1 MNKREFSYPSAD
13 GKTTIRAVEW
23 TPTNARHIKG
33 IIQIAHGLSEHIML
47 YEPIAKYFTER
58 GFIVRG
64 NDHLGHG
71 KSVLPG
77 EPRLYLGPKGSWHFA
92 SDDIYTCRLLTEKE
106 YGDIPYIILGFS
118 LGSYLVRDYLIRYG
132 DSVDAAIL
140 VGCLS
145 FSKVAT
151 FFGKITANVLA
162 LILGEKASP
171 KILDFFVNETNNLQI
186 KNRRGYLDW
195 INENEEEVKRLMA
208 DPYAMETIS
217 IGLFR
222 ELLYAIKFTGKI
234 ENIANMNKDNPII
247 FISGKDDPVA
257 RGGKTISDLVDKFHQ
272 VGIKDVSY
280 KLYDGRHR
288 VLFEKTGPM
297 TLDKIYDWAC
307 SKLKTEDIDSMEK
320 ANPKL
325 INALKSMIILA
336 KAGIKEAEFLS
347 GDLFADIK
355 TEKHVGD
362 VSNSVGDDI
371 LSSHVGASTRP
382 SELLSSESEESATKS
397 PCGTSPETVRASFTS
412 PDMDYKKRFDEV
424 TKKIDDL
431 YDSKKIDLVIDLGSG
446 FAVRGIV
453 CKNKNIDY
461 IGLDLPAVIM
471 EAKEM
476 HKTIDSN
483 IKLEIVDITNYES
496 LENIVKEKNNKIL
509 ILTENIENDLFDF
522 ELKYARANIK
532 RLIYNYDVIYMKSE
546 EGSIEIIEKKD
557 VGELDKLKDT
567 HKFNLSHLSSDED
580 VIVRVEGSLDSI
592 TASKLIDYVE
602 GLSVD
607 LHNRNLIINLSK
619 VDYIMPAGLNVLE
632 KIESRFNNVE
642 LIFKKL

>member
-1 MNKREFSYPSAD
+1 MNKREFYYPSAD
-13 GKTTIRAVEW
+13 GKTTIHAVEW
-23 TPTNARHIKG
+23 IPSNVRHYKG

-47 YEPIAKYFTER
+47 YEPIAEYFTDR

-71 KSVLPG
+71 QSVLPG

-92 SDDIYTCRLLTEKE
+92 SDDIYTCRLLTKKE
-106 YGDIPYIILGFS
+106 YGDLPYIILGFS

-151 FFGKITANVLA
+151 FFGKIIANILA

-195 INENEEEVKRLMA
+195 INENEDEVKRLIA

-234 ENIANMNKDNPII
+234 ENIAKMNKDNPII

-257 RGGKTISDLVDKFHQ
+257 RGGKTISDLVKKFKQ

-307 SKLKTEDIDSMEK
+307 SKLKTEDIESMEK

-325 INALKSMIILA
+325 TNALKSMIILA
-336 KAGIKEAEFLS
+336 KAGVKEAELLS
-347 GDLFADIK
+347 GNLFSELNAEK
-355 TEKHVGD
+355 T
-362 VSNSVGDDI
+362 I
-371 LSSHVGASTRP
+371 GASP
-382 SELLSSESEESATKS
+382 Q
-397 PCGTSPETVRASFTS
+397 TVGSSFTS
-412 PDMDYKKRFDEV
+412 IYIDYKNRFDEV
-424 TKKIDDL
+424 TKKINEL
-431 YDSKKIDLVIDLGSG
+431 VDSKKIDTVIDIGTG
-446 FAVRGIV
+446 FSVRGLK
-453 CKNKNIDY
+453 CKNDGINFV
-461 IGLDLPAVIM
+461 GADLPAVIS

-476 HKTIDSN
+476 HLQILDSET
-483 IKLEIVDITNYES
+483 KLMVADITNFES
-496 LENIVKEKNNKIL
+496 LKNVVSSCKGKVL
-509 ILTENIENDLFDF
+509 ILTENIEEDLFDF
-522 ELKYARANIK
+522 ELKFAKANIH
-532 RLIYNYDVIYMKSE
+532 RLMHDYDAIYLKSE
-546 EGSIEIIEKKD
+546 KSGVELVDKNDSY
-557 VGELDKLKDT
+557 ELDNIKT
-567 HKFNLSHLSSDED
+567 SSEFNLSHLSSDED
-580 VIVRVEGSLDSI
+580 VIVRVEGVLDSLSS
-592 TASKLIDYVE
+592 SKLIDYVE
-602 GLSVD
+602 GLGVD
-607 LHNRNLIINLSK
+607 LRNRNLIINLSK

-632 KIESRFNNVE
+632 KIESKYNNVE
-642 LIFKKL
+642 LIFKHG

>member
-1 MNKREFSYPSAD
+1 MNKREFYYPSAD
-13 GKTTIRAVEW
+13 GKTTIHAVEW
-23 TPTNARHIKG
+23 TPSNVRHYKG

-47 YEPIAKYFTER
+47 YEPIAEYFTDR

-71 KSVLPG
+71 QSVLPG

-106 YGDIPYIILGFS
+106 YGELPYIILGFS

-145 FSKVAT
+145 FPKPAT
-151 FFGKITANVLA
+151 FFGNIIANILA
-162 LILGEKASP
+162 LVLGEKAAP

-195 INENEEEVKRLMA
+195 INENEDEVKRLIA

-234 ENIANMNKDNPII
+234 ENIAKMNKDNPII

-257 RGGKTISDLVDKFHQ
+257 RGGKTISDLVKKFKQ

-307 SKLKTEDIDSMEK
+307 SKLKTEDIESMEK

-325 INALKSMIILA
+325 SNALKSMIILA
-336 KAGIKEAEFLS
+336 KAGVKEASLLS
-347 GDLFADIK
+347 GGLFSELNVEK
-355 TEKHVGD
+355 T
-362 VSNSVGDDI
+362 
-371 LSSHVGASTRP
+371 VGAST
-382 SELLSSESEESATKS
+382 AS
-397 PCGTSPETVRASFTS
+397 PNDDC
-412 PDMDYKKRFDEV
+412 KNRFDEV
-424 TKKIDDL
+424 TNKIDELVKNKKIN
-431 YDSKKIDLVIDLGSG
+431 LVIDIGAG
-446 FAVRGIV
+446 FAVRGLV

-461 IGLDLPAVIM
+461 IGVDLPAVIS

-476 HKTIDSN
+476 HSQIAGLVETKF
-483 IKLEIVDITNYES
+483 KAADITNYES
-496 LENIVKEKNNKIL
+496 LKNIVSESKGKIL
-509 ILTENIENDLFDF
+509 ILTENIEEDLFDF
-522 ELKYARANIK
+522 ELKFARENIK
-532 RLIYNYDVIYMKSE
+532 RLIHDYDVIYLKSE
-546 EGSIEIIEKKD
+546 KSGVELIEKND
-557 VGELDKLKDT
+557 VAELDKIRT
-567 HKFNLSHLSSDED
+567 STQFNLSHLSSDED
-580 VIVRVEGSLDSI
+580 VIVRVEGALDSI
-592 TASKLIDYVE
+592 TSSKLIDYVE

-607 LHNRNLIINLSK
+607 LQNRNLIINLSK

-632 KIESRFNNVE
+632 KIESKYNNVE
-642 LIFKKL
+642 LIFKKV

>member
-1 MNKREFSYPSAD
+1 MIMNKREFYYPSAD
-13 GKTTIRAVEW
+13 GKTTIHAVEW
-23 TPTNARHIKG
+23 TPSNVRHYKG

-47 YEPIAKYFTER
+47 YEPIAEYFTDR

-71 KSVLPG
+71 QSVLPG

-106 YGDIPYIILGFS
+106 YGELPYIILGFS

-145 FSKVAT
+145 FPKPAT
-151 FFGKITANVLA
+151 FFGKIIANVLS
-162 LILGEKASP
+162 LVLGEKAAP

-195 INENEEEVKRLMA
+195 INENEDEVKRLIA

-234 ENIANMNKDNPII
+234 ENIAKMNKDNPII

-257 RGGKTISDLVDKFHQ
+257 RGGKTISDLVKKFKQ

-307 SKLKTEDIDSMEK
+307 SKLKTEDIESMEK

-325 INALKSMIILA
+325 SNALKSMIILA
-336 KAGIKEAEFLS
+336 KEGVKEAGLLS
-347 GDLFADIK
+347 GDLFSELNVEK
-355 TEKHVGD
+355 T
-362 VSNSVGDDI
+362 VGDDI
-371 LSSHVGASTRP
+371 LSARVGASNDTVGAST
-382 SELLSSESEESATKS
+382 AS
-397 PCGTSPETVRASFTS
+397 PN
-412 PDMDYKKRFDEV
+412 DDYKNRFDEV
-424 TKKIDDL
+424 TNKIDDL
-431 YDSKKIDLVIDLGSG
+431 VKNKKIDLVIDIGAG
-446 FAVRGIV
+446 FAVRGLV

-461 IGLDLPAVIM
+461 IGVDLPAVIS

-476 HKTIDSN
+476 HSQIEGLKET
-483 IKLEIVDITNYES
+483 KFKAADITNYES
-496 LENIVKEKNNKIL
+496 LKNIVSENKGKIL
-509 ILTENIENDLFDF
+509 ILTENIEEDLFDF
-522 ELKYARANIK
+522 ELKFARENIK
-532 RLIYNYDVIYMKSE
+532 RLIHDYDVIYLKSE
-546 EGSIEIIEKKD
+546 KSGVELIEKND
-557 VGELDKLKDT
+557 VAELDKIRT
-567 HKFNLSHLSSDED
+567 STQFNLSHLSSDED
-580 VIVRVEGSLDSI
+580 VIVRVEGALDSI
-592 TASKLIDYVE
+592 TSSKLIDYVE

-607 LHNRNLIINLSK
+607 LQNRNLIINLSK

-632 KIESRFNNVE
+632 KIESKYNNVE
-642 LIFKKL
+642 LIFKKV

>member
-1 MNKREFSYPSAD
+1 M
-13 GKTTIRAVEW
+13 
-23 TPTNARHIKG
+23 
-33 IIQIAHGLSEHIML
+33 
-47 YEPIAKYFTER
+47 
-58 GFIVRG
+58 
-64 NDHLGHG
+64 
-71 KSVLPG
+71 
-77 EPRLYLGPKGSWHFA
+77 
-92 SDDIYTCRLLTEKE
+92 
-106 YGDIPYIILGFS
+106 
-118 LGSYLVRDYLIRYG
+118 
-132 DSVDAAIL
+132 DAAIL

-145 FSKVAT
+145 FPKVAT
-151 FFGKITANVLA
+151 FFGKIIANILA

-171 KILDFFVNETNNLQI
+171 KILDFFVNETNNFKI

-195 INENEEEVKRLMA
+195 INENEDEVKRLMA

-234 ENIANMNKDNPII
+234 ENIAKMNKDNPII

-288 VLFEKTGPM
+288 VLFFFLGPM

-307 SKLKTEDIDSMEK
+307 SKLKTEDIESMEK

-325 INALKSMIILA
+325 VNALKSMMILA
-336 KAGIKEAEFLS
+336 KNGIKEAELLS
-347 GDLFADIK
+347 GGLF
-355 TEKHVGD
+355 TELKSETKV
-362 VSNSVGDDI
+362 VAPSNTVGDDI
-371 LSSHVGASTRP
+371 LSSRVG
-382 SELLSSESEESATKS
+382 
-397 PCGTSPETVRASFTS
+397 ASFTS
-412 PDMDYKKRFDEV
+412 PDMDYKNRFDEV
-424 TKKIDDL
+424 TKKINEL
-431 YDSKKIDLVIDLGSG
+431 FDSKKIDLVIDIGCG
-446 FAVRGIV
+446 FAVRGLV

-461 IGLDLPAVIM
+461 IGIDLPAVIM

-483 IKLEIVDITNYES
+483 IKLETVDITNYES
-496 LENIVKEKNNKIL
+496 LEKIVCEKNNKIL

-557 VGELDKLKDT
+557 VGELDKLKEA
-567 HKFNLSHLSSDED
+567 HMFNLSHLSSDED

>member
-1 MNKREFSYPSAD
+1 MNKREFYYPSAD
-13 GKTTIRAVEW
+13 GKTTIHAVEW
-23 TPTNARHIKG
+23 TPTNVRHIKG

-47 YEPIAKYFTER
+47 YEPIAEYFTDR

-71 KSVLPG
+71 QSVLPG
-77 EPRLYLGPKGSWHFA
+77 EPRLYLGPKGSWHYA
-92 SDDIYTCRLLTEKE
+92 SDDIYTCRLLTKKE
-106 YGDIPYIILGFS
+106 YGDLPYIILGFS

-145 FSKVAT
+145 FPKIAT
-151 FFGKITANVLA
+151 FFGKIIANIMA
-162 LILGEKASP
+162 LVLGEKASP
-171 KILDFFVNETNNLQI
+171 KLLDFFVNETNNLQI

-234 ENIANMNKDNPII
+234 ENIEKMNKDNPII

-257 RGGKTISDLVDKFHQ
+257 RGGKTIADLVAKFRQ

-307 SKLKTEDIDSMEK
+307 SKLKTEDVDSMEK

-325 INALKSMIILA
+325 TNALKSMIILA
-336 KAGIKEAEFLS
+336 KTGVEEAKLLS
-347 GDLFADIK
+347 GDLFIKSNTNNNEDI
-355 TEKHVGD
+355 
-362 VSNSVGDDI
+362 
-371 LSSHVGASTRP
+371 
-382 SELLSSESEESATKS
+382 
-397 PCGTSPETVRASFTS
+397 
-412 PDMDYKKRFDEV
+412 DYKNRFDEV
-424 TKKIDDL
+424 TKKIDEL
-431 YDSKKIDLVIDLGSG
+431 VNEKKIDVVIDIGAG
-446 FAVRGIV
+446 FAVRGLV
-453 CKNKNIDY
+453 CKNKNISY
-461 IGLDLPAVIM
+461 VAVDLPAVIR

-476 HKTIDSN
+476 HAELGKAKQQEKQS
-483 IKLEIVDITNYES
+483 KELRFEVADITNYDS
-496 LENIVKEKNNKIL
+496 LKNIVESCQGKIL
-509 ILTENIENDLFDF
+509 ILTENIEEDLFDF
-522 ELKYARANIK
+522 ELKFARENIK
-532 RLIYNYDVIYMKSE
+532 KLIYDYNIIYLKSE
-546 EGSIEIIEKKD
+546 KGIVELIDKNDI
-557 VGELDKLKDT
+557 GELDTIKS
-567 HKFNLSHLSSDED
+567 HSQFNLSHLASDED
-580 VIVRVEGSLDSI
+580 VIVRVEGALDSI
-592 TASKLIDYVE
+592 TSPKLIDYVE

-607 LHNRNLIINLSK
+607 LRNRNLIINLSK

-632 KIESRFNNVE
+632 KIENNYKNVE
-642 LIFKKL
+642 LLFKM

>member
-1 MNKREFSYPSAD
+1 MIMNKREFYYPSAD
-13 GKTTIRAVEW
+13 GKTTIHAVEW
-23 TPTNARHIKG
+23 TPSNVRHYKG

-47 YEPIAKYFTER
+47 YEPIAEYFTDR

-71 KSVLPG
+71 QSVLPG

-92 SDDIYTCRLLTEKE
+92 SDDIYTCRILTEKE
-106 YGDIPYIILGFS
+106 YGELPYIILGFS

-145 FSKVAT
+145 FPKPAT
-151 FFGKITANVLA
+151 FFGNIIANILA
-162 LILGEKASP
+162 LVLGEKAAP

-195 INENEEEVKRLMA
+195 INENEDEVKRLMA

-234 ENIANMNKDNPII
+234 ENIAKMNKDNPII

-257 RGGKTISDLVDKFHQ
+257 RGGKTISDLVKKFKQ

-307 SKLKTEDIDSMEK
+307 SKLKTEDIESMEK

-325 INALKSMIILA
+325 TNALKSMIILA
-336 KAGIKEAEFLS
+336 KEGVKEAELLS
-347 GDLFADIK
+347 GDLFSDLNAEKNK
-355 TEKHVGD
+355 TVG
-362 VSNSVGDDI
+362 NDI
-371 LSSHVGASTRP
+371 LSYHVGAS
-382 SELLSSESEESATKS
+382 
-397 PCGTSPETVRASFTS
+397 PETVGNII
-412 PDMDYKKRFDEV
+412 DELV
-424 TKKIDDL
+424 RNKKIDT
-431 YDSKKIDLVIDLGSG
+431 VIDIGAG
-446 FAVRGIV
+446 FAVRGLV

-461 IGLDLPAVIM
+461 IGVDLPAVIS

-476 HKTIDSN
+476 HSQITGLTETKF
-483 IKLEIVDITNYES
+483 KVADITNYES
-496 LENIVKEKNNKIL
+496 LKNIVSSSKGKIL
-509 ILTENIENDLFDF
+509 ILTENIEEDLFDF
-522 ELKYARANIK
+522 ELKFARENIK
-532 RLIYNYDVIYMKSE
+532 RLIHGYDAIYLKSE
-546 EGSIEIIEKKD
+546 KSGVELIEKND
-557 VGELDKLKDT
+557 VAELDKIRT
-567 HKFNLSHLSSDED
+567 STQFNLSHLSSDED
-580 VIVRVEGSLDSI
+580 VIVRVEGALDSI
-592 TASKLIDYVE
+592 TSSKLIDYVE

-607 LHNRNLIINLSK
+607 LQNRNLIINLSK

-632 KIESRFNNVE
+632 KIESKYNNVE
-642 LIFKKL
+642 LIFKKV

>member
-1 MNKREFSYPSAD
+1 MIMNKREFYYPSAD
-13 GKTTIRAVEW
+13 GKTTIHAVEW
-23 TPTNARHIKG
+23 TPSNVRHYKG
-33 IIQIAHGLSEHIML
+33 IIQIAHGLSEHILL
-47 YEPIAKYFTER
+47 YEPIAVYFTDR

-71 KSVLPG
+71 QSVLPG

-106 YGDIPYIILGFS
+106 YGELPYIILGFS

-145 FSKVAT
+145 FPKPAT
-151 FFGKITANVLA
+151 FFGNIIANVLA
-162 LILGEKASP
+162 LMLGEKASP
-171 KILDFFVNETNNLQI
+171 KILDFIVNETNNFKI

-195 INENEEEVKRLMA
+195 INENEDEVKRLMA
-208 DPYAMETIS
+208 DPYAMERIT

-234 ENIANMNKDNPII
+234 ENIAKMNKDNPII

-257 RGGKTISDLVDKFHQ
+257 RDGKTISELVEKFKQ

-307 SKLKTEDIDSMEK
+307 SKLKTEDVDSMEK

-325 INALKSMIILA
+325 SNALKSMIILA
-336 KAGIKEAEFLS
+336 KAGVREASLLS
-347 GDLFADIK
+347 GDLFSELNV
-355 TEKHVGD
+355 EKI
-362 VSNSVGDDI
+362 VGDDI
-371 LSSHVGASTRP
+371 LSARVGASTDTVGA
-382 SELLSSESEESATKS
+382 STAS
-397 PCGTSPETVRASFTS
+397 PNADF
-412 PDMDYKKRFDEV
+412 KNRFDEV
-424 TKKIDDL
+424 TNQIDDL
-431 YDSKKIDLVIDLGSG
+431 VKNKKIDLVIDIGAG
-446 FAVRGIV
+446 FAVRGLA

-461 IGLDLPAVIM
+461 IGVDLPAVIS

-476 HKTIDSN
+476 HAQIAGLTETKF
-483 IKLEIVDITNYES
+483 KVADITNYES
-496 LENIVKEKNNKIL
+496 LKNIVSGSKGKIL
-509 ILTENIENDLFDF
+509 ILTENIEEDLFDF
-522 ELKYARANIK
+522 ELKFARENIK
-532 RLIYNYDVIYMKSE
+532 RLIHDYDVIYLKSE
-546 EGSIEIIEKKD
+546 KSGVELIEKND
-557 VGELDKLKDT
+557 VAELDKIRAST
-567 HKFNLSHLSSDED
+567 QFNLSHLSSDED
-580 VIVRVEGSLDSI
+580 VIVRVEGALDSI
-592 TASKLIDYVE
+592 TSSKLIDYVE

-607 LHNRNLIINLSK
+607 LQNRNLIINLSK

-632 KIESRFNNVE
+632 KIESKYNNVE
-642 LIFKKL
+642 LIFKKV

>member
-1 MNKREFSYPSAD
+1 MNKREFYYPSAD
-13 GKTTIRAVEW
+13 GKTTIHAVEW

-71 KSVLPG
+71 RSVLPG

-92 SDDIYTCRLLTEKE
+92 SDDIYTCRILTQKE
-106 YGDIPYIILGFS
+106 YGNIPYIILGFS

-145 FSKVAT
+145 FPKVAT
-151 FFGKITANVLA
+151 FFGKIIANILA
-162 LILGEKASP
+162 LILGEKAAP

-234 ENIANMNKDNPII
+234 ENISKMNKGNPII

-280 KLYDGRHR
+280 KLYEGRHR

-336 KAGIKEAEFLS
+336 KAGVKEAELLS

-355 TEKHVGD
+355 SEKHVG
-362 VSNSVGDDI
+362 V
-371 LSSHVGASTRP
+371 
-382 SELLSSESEESATKS
+382 
-397 PCGTSPETVRASFTS
+397 S
-412 PDMDYKKRFDEV
+412 PDIDYKNRFDEV
-424 TKKIDDL
+424 TKKIDEL
-431 YDSKKIDLVIDLGSG
+431 FDSKKIDLVIDLGSG
-446 FAVRGIV
+446 FAVRGLV

-483 IKLEIVDITNYES
+483 IKLETVDITNYES

-509 ILTENIENDLFDF
+509 ILTENIEKDLFDF

-546 EGSIEIIEKKD
+546 LGSIEIIEKKD
-557 VGELDKLKDT
+557 VGELDKLKDA

-602 GLSVD
+602 GLGVD

-632 KIESRFNNVE
+632 KIESKYSNVE
-642 LIFKKL
+642 LIFKHTNLK

>member
-1 MNKREFSYPSAD
+1 MNKREFYYPSAD
-13 GKTTIRAVEW
+13 GKTTIHAVEW
-23 TPTNARHIKG
+23 TPSNVRHYKG

-47 YEPIAKYFTER
+47 YEPIAEYFTDR

-71 KSVLPG
+71 QSVLPG

-92 SDDIYTCRLLTEKE
+92 SDDIYTCRILTEKE
-106 YGDIPYIILGFS
+106 YGELPYIILGFS

-145 FSKVAT
+145 FPKPAT
-151 FFGKITANVLA
+151 FFGKIIANVLS
-162 LILGEKASP
+162 LVLGEKAAP

-195 INENEEEVKRLMA
+195 INENEDEVKRLMA

-234 ENIANMNKDNPII
+234 ENIAKMNKDNPII

-257 RGGKTISDLVDKFHQ
+257 RGGKTISDLVKKFKQ

-307 SKLKTEDIDSMEK
+307 SKLKTEDIESMEK

-325 INALKSMIILA
+325 SNALKSMIILA
-336 KAGIKEAEFLS
+336 KAGVKEASLLS
-347 GDLFADIK
+347 GDLFSELNV
-355 TEKHVGD
+355 EKAVGA
-362 VSNSVGDDI
+362 SNDT
-371 LSSHVGASTRP
+371 VGAST
-382 SELLSSESEESATKS
+382 AS
-397 PCGTSPETVRASFTS
+397 PN
-412 PDMDYKKRFDEV
+412 DDYKNRFDEV
-424 TKKIDDL
+424 TNKIDDL
-431 YDSKKIDLVIDLGSG
+431 VKNKKIDLVIDIGAG
-446 FAVRGIV
+446 FAVRGLA

-461 IGLDLPAVIM
+461 IGVDLPAVIS

-476 HKTIDSN
+476 HAQIAGLAETKF
-483 IKLEIVDITNYES
+483 KVADITNYES
-496 LENIVKEKNNKIL
+496 LKNIVSSSKGKIL
-509 ILTENIENDLFDF
+509 ILTENIEEDLFDF
-522 ELKYARANIK
+522 ELKFARENIK
-532 RLIYNYDVIYMKSE
+532 RLIHDYDVIYLKSE
-546 EGSIEIIEKKD
+546 KSGVELIEKND
-557 VGELDKLKDT
+557 VAELDKIRT
-567 HKFNLSHLSSDED
+567 STQFNLSHLSSDED
-580 VIVRVEGSLDSI
+580 VIVRVEGALDSI
-592 TASKLIDYVE
+592 TSSKLIDYVE

-607 LHNRNLIINLSK
+607 LQNRNLIINLSK

-632 KIESRFNNVE
+632 KIESKYNNVE
-642 LIFKKL
+642 LIFKKV

>member
-1 MNKREFSYPSAD
+1 MIMNKREFYYPSAD
-13 GKTTIRAVEW
+13 GKTTIHAVEW
-23 TPTNARHIKG
+23 IPSNVRHYKG

-47 YEPIAKYFTER
+47 YEPIAEYFTDR

-71 KSVLPG
+71 QSVLPG

-92 SDDIYTCRLLTEKE
+92 SDDIYTCRLLTKKE
-106 YGDIPYIILGFS
+106 YGDLPYIILGFS

-145 FSKVAT
+145 FPKVAT
-151 FFGKITANVLA
+151 FFGKIIANILA

-195 INENEEEVKRLMA
+195 INENEDEVKRLIA

-234 ENIANMNKDNPII
+234 ENIAKMNKDNPII

-257 RGGKTISDLVDKFHQ
+257 RGGKTISDLVKKFKQ

-307 SKLKTEDIDSMEK
+307 SKLKTEDIESMEK

-325 INALKSMIILA
+325 TNALKSMIILA
-336 KAGIKEAEFLS
+336 KAGVKEAELLS
-347 GDLFADIK
+347 GNLFSELNAEK
-355 TEKHVGD
+355 T
-362 VSNSVGDDI
+362 I
-371 LSSHVGASTRP
+371 GASP
-382 SELLSSESEESATKS
+382 Q
-397 PCGTSPETVRASFTS
+397 TVGSSFTS
-412 PDMDYKKRFDEV
+412 IDIDYKNRFDEV
-424 TKKIDDL
+424 TKKINEL
-431 YDSKKIDLVIDLGSG
+431 VDSKKIDTVIDIGTG
-446 FAVRGIV
+446 FSVRGLK
-453 CKNKNIDY
+453 CKNDGINFV
-461 IGLDLPAVIM
+461 GADLPAVIS

-476 HKTIDSN
+476 HLQILDSET
-483 IKLEIVDITNYES
+483 KLMVADITNFES
-496 LENIVKEKNNKIL
+496 LKNVVSSCKGKVL
-509 ILTENIENDLFDF
+509 ILTENIEEDLFDF
-522 ELKYARANIK
+522 ELKFAKANIH
-532 RLIYNYDVIYMKSE
+532 RLMHDYDAIYLKSE
-546 EGSIEIIEKKD
+546 KSGVELVDKNDSY
-557 VGELDKLKDT
+557 ELDNIKT
-567 HKFNLSHLSSDED
+567 SSEFNLSHLSSDED
-580 VIVRVEGSLDSI
+580 VIVRVEGVLDSLSS
-592 TASKLIDYVE
+592 SKLIDYVE
-602 GLSVD
+602 GLGVD
-607 LHNRNLIINLSK
+607 LRNRNLIINLSK

-632 KIESRFNNVE
+632 KIESKYNNVE
-642 LIFKKL
+642 LIFKHG

>member
-1 MNKREFSYPSAD
+1 MIMNKREFYYPSAD
-13 GKTTIRAVEW
+13 GKTTIHAVEW
-23 TPTNARHIKG
+23 IPSNVRHYKG

-47 YEPIAKYFTER
+47 YEPIAEYFTDR

-71 KSVLPG
+71 QSVLPG

-92 SDDIYTCRLLTEKE
+92 SDDIYTCRLLTKKE
-106 YGDIPYIILGFS
+106 YGDLPYIILGFS

-145 FSKVAT
+145 FPKVAT
-151 FFGKITANVLA
+151 FFGKIIANILA

-195 INENEEEVKRLMA
+195 INENEDEVKRLIA

-222 ELLYAIKFTGKI
+222 ELLYAIKFTSKI
-234 ENIANMNKDNPII
+234 ENIAKMNKDNPII

-257 RGGKTISDLVDKFHQ
+257 RGGKTISDLVKKFKQ

-307 SKLKTEDIDSMEK
+307 SKLKTEDIESMEK

-325 INALKSMIILA
+325 TNALKSMIILA
-336 KAGIKEAEFLS
+336 KAGVKEAELLS
-347 GDLFADIK
+347 GNLF
-355 TEKHVGD
+355 
-362 VSNSVGDDI
+362 
-371 LSSHVGASTRP
+371 
-382 SELLSSESEESATKS
+382 SELNAEKTMEAS
-397 PCGTSPETVRASFTS
+397 PQTVGSSFTS
-412 PDMDYKKRFDEV
+412 IDIDYKNRFDEV
-424 TKKIDDL
+424 TKKINEL
-431 YDSKKIDLVIDLGSG
+431 VDSKKIDTVIDIGTG
-446 FAVRGIV
+446 FSVRGLK
-453 CKNKNIDY
+453 CKNDGINFV
-461 IGLDLPAVIM
+461 GADLPAVIS

-476 HKTIDSN
+476 HLQILDSET
-483 IKLEIVDITNYES
+483 KLMVADITNFES
-496 LENIVKEKNNKIL
+496 LKNVVSSCKGKVL
-509 ILTENIENDLFDF
+509 ILTENIEEDLFDF
-522 ELKYARANIK
+522 ELKFAKANIH
-532 RLIYNYDVIYMKSE
+532 RLMHDYDAIYLKSE
-546 EGSIEIIEKKD
+546 KSGVELVDKNDSY
-557 VGELDKLKDT
+557 ELDNIKT
-567 HKFNLSHLSSDED
+567 SSEFNLSHLSSDED
-580 VIVRVEGSLDSI
+580 VIVRVEGVLDSLSS
-592 TASKLIDYVE
+592 SKLIDYVE
-602 GLSVD
+602 GLGVD
-607 LHNRNLIINLSK
+607 LRNRNLIINLSK

-632 KIESRFNNVE
+632 KIESKYNNVE
-642 LIFKKL
+642 LIFKHG

>member
-1 MNKREFSYPSAD
+1 MIMNKREFYYPSAD
-13 GKTTIRAVEW
+13 GKTTIHAVEW
-23 TPTNARHIKG
+23 IPSNVRHYKG

-47 YEPIAKYFTER
+47 YEPIAEYFTDR

-71 KSVLPG
+71 QSVLPG
-77 EPRLYLGPKGSWHFA
+77 EPRLYLGSKGSWHFA
-92 SDDIYTCRLLTEKE
+92 SDDIYTCRLLAKKE
-106 YGDIPYIILGFS
+106 YGDLPYIILGFS

-145 FSKVAT
+145 FPKVAT
-151 FFGKITANVLA
+151 FFGKIIANILA

-195 INENEEEVKRLMA
+195 INENEDEVKRLIA

-234 ENIANMNKDNPII
+234 ENIAKMNKDNPII

-257 RGGKTISDLVDKFHQ
+257 RGGKTISDLVKKFKQ

-288 VLFEKTGPM
+288 VLFEKTGTM

-307 SKLKTEDIDSMEK
+307 SKLKTEDIESMEK

-325 INALKSMIILA
+325 TNALKSMIILA
-336 KAGIKEAEFLS
+336 KAGVKEASLLS
-347 GDLFADIK
+347 GDLFSELNVEK
-355 TEKHVGD
+355 T
-362 VSNSVGDDI
+362 
-371 LSSHVGASTRP
+371 VGAST
-382 SELLSSESEESATKS
+382 AS
-397 PCGTSPETVRASFTS
+397 PN
-412 PDMDYKKRFDEV
+412 DDYKNRFDEV
-424 TKKIDDL
+424 TNKIDEL
-431 YDSKKIDLVIDLGSG
+431 VKNKKIDLVIDIGAG
-446 FAVRGIV
+446 FAVRGLV

-461 IGLDLPAVIM
+461 IGVDLPAVIS

-476 HKTIDSN
+476 HAQIAGLVETKF
-483 IKLEIVDITNYES
+483 KAADITNYGS
-496 LENIVKEKNNKIL
+496 LKNIVSESKGKIL
-509 ILTENIENDLFDF
+509 ILTENIEEDLFDF
-522 ELKYARANIK
+522 ELKFARENIK
-532 RLIYNYDVIYMKSE
+532 RLIHDYDVIYLKSE
-546 EGSIEIIEKKD
+546 KSGVELIEKND
-557 VGELDKLKDT
+557 VAELDKIRT
-567 HKFNLSHLSSDED
+567 STQFNLSHLSSDED
-580 VIVRVEGSLDSI
+580 VIVRVEGALDSI
-592 TASKLIDYVE
+592 ISSKLIDYVE

-607 LHNRNLIINLSK
+607 LQNRNLIINLSK

-632 KIESRFNNVE
+632 KIESKYNNVE
-642 LIFKKL
+642 LIFKKV

>member
-1 MNKREFSYPSAD
+1 MNKREFYYPSAA
-13 GKTTIRAVEW
+13 GKTTIHAVEW
-23 TPTNARHIKG
+23 TPTNVRHIKG

-92 SDDIYTCRLLTEKE
+92 SDDIYTCRILTQKE

-145 FSKVAT
+145 FPKVAT
-151 FFGKITANVLA
+151 FFGKIIANILA
-162 LILGEKASP
+162 LILGEKAAP

-234 ENIANMNKDNPII
+234 ENISKMNKENPII

-280 KLYDGRHR
+280 KLYEGRHR

-336 KAGIKEAEFLS
+336 KAGVKEAELLS

-355 TEKHVGD
+355 SEK
-362 VSNSVGDDI
+362 S
-371 LSSHVGASTRP
+371 VGAS
-382 SELLSSESEESATKS
+382 
-397 PCGTSPETVRASFTS
+397 
-412 PDMDYKKRFDEV
+412 PDINYKNRFDEV
-424 TKKIDDL
+424 TKKIDEL
-431 YDSKKIDLVIDLGSG
+431 FDSKKIDLVIDLGSG
-446 FAVRGIV
+446 FAVRGLV

-483 IKLEIVDITNYES
+483 TKLETVDITNYES
-496 LENIVKEKNNKIL
+496 LEKIVSEKNNKIL
-509 ILTENIENDLFDF
+509 VLTENIENDLFDF

-532 RLIYNYDVIYMKSE
+532 RLIYNYDVIYIKSE
-546 EGSIEIIEKKD
+546 LGSIEIIEKKD
-557 VGELDKLKDT
+557 VGELDKLKDA
-567 HKFNLSHLSSDED
+567 HKVNLSHLSSDED

-632 KIESRFNNVE
+632 KIESKYSNVE
-642 LIFKKL
+642 LIFKHTNLK

>member
-1 MNKREFSYPSAD
+1 MIMNKREFYYPSAD
-13 GKTTIRAVEW
+13 GKTTIHAVEW
-23 TPTNARHIKG
+23 IPSNVRHYKG

-47 YEPIAKYFTER
+47 YEPIAEYFTDR

-71 KSVLPG
+71 QSVLPG

-92 SDDIYTCRLLTEKE
+92 SDDIYTCRLLTKKE
-106 YGDIPYIILGFS
+106 YGDLPYIILGFS

-145 FSKVAT
+145 FPKVAT
-151 FFGKITANVLA
+151 FFGKIIANILA

-195 INENEEEVKRLMA
+195 INENEDEVKRLIA

-234 ENIANMNKDNPII
+234 ENIAKMDKDNPII

-257 RGGKTISDLVDKFHQ
+257 RGGKTISDLVKKFKK

-288 VLFEKTGPM
+288 VLFEKTGAM

-307 SKLKTEDIDSMEK
+307 SKLKTEDIESMEK

-325 INALKSMIILA
+325 TNALKSMIILA
-336 KAGIKEAEFLS
+336 KAGVKEAELLS
-347 GDLFADIK
+347 GNIFSELNAEK
-355 TEKHVGD
+355 T
-362 VSNSVGDDI
+362 I
-371 LSSHVGASTRP
+371 GASLQTAG
-382 SELLSSESEESATKS
+382 S
-397 PCGTSPETVRASFTS
+397 SFTS
-412 PDMDYKKRFDEV
+412 IYIDYKNRFDEV
-424 TKKIDDL
+424 TKKINEL
-431 YDSKKIDLVIDLGSG
+431 VDSKKIDTVIDIGTG
-446 FAVRGIV
+446 FSVRGLK
-453 CKNKNIDY
+453 CKNDGINFV
-461 IGLDLPAVIM
+461 GADLPAVIS

-476 HKTIDSN
+476 HLQILDSET
-483 IKLEIVDITNYES
+483 KLMVADITNFES
-496 LENIVKEKNNKIL
+496 LKNVVSSCKGKVL
-509 ILTENIENDLFDF
+509 IMTENIEEDLFDF
-522 ELKYARANIK
+522 ELKFAKANIH
-532 RLIYNYDVIYMKSE
+532 RLMHDYGAIYLKSE
-546 EGSIEIIEKKD
+546 KSGVELVDKNDSY
-557 VGELDKLKDT
+557 ELDNIKT
-567 HKFNLSHLSSDED
+567 SSEFNLSHLSSDED
-580 VIVRVEGSLDSI
+580 VIVRVEGVLDSLSS
-592 TASKLIDYVE
+592 SKLIDYVE
-602 GLSVD
+602 GLGVD
-607 LHNRNLIINLSK
+607 LRNRNLIINLSK

-632 KIESRFNNVE
+632 KIESKYNNVE
-642 LIFKKL
+642 LIFKHG

>member
-1 MNKREFSYPSAD
+1 MNKREFYYPSAD
-13 GKTTIRAVEW
+13 GKTTIHAVEW
-23 TPTNARHIKG
+23 TPSNVRHYKG

-47 YEPIAKYFTER
+47 YEPIAEYFTDR

-71 KSVLPG
+71 QSVLPG

-106 YGDIPYIILGFS
+106 YGELPYIILGFS

-145 FSKVAT
+145 FPKPAT
-151 FFGKITANVLA
+151 FFGKIIANVLA
-162 LILGEKASP
+162 LVLGEKAAP

-195 INENEEEVKRLMA
+195 INENEDEVKRLMA

-234 ENIANMNKDNPII
+234 ENIAKMNKDNPII

-257 RGGKTISDLVDKFHQ
+257 RGGKTISDLVKKFKQ

-307 SKLKTEDIDSMEK
+307 SKLKTEDIESMEK

-325 INALKSMIILA
+325 SNALKSMIILA
-336 KAGIKEAEFLS
+336 KAGIKEASLLS
-347 GDLFADIK
+347 GGPFSELNV
-355 TEKHVGD
+355 EKA
-362 VSNSVGDDI
+362 
-371 LSSHVGASTRP
+371 VGAST
-382 SELLSSESEESATKS
+382 AS
-397 PCGTSPETVRASFTS
+397 PN
-412 PDMDYKKRFDEV
+412 DDYKNRFDEV
-424 TKKIDDL
+424 TNKINELVKNKKIN
-431 YDSKKIDLVIDLGSG
+431 IVIDIGAG
-446 FAVRGIV
+446 FAVRGLV

-461 IGLDLPAVIM
+461 IGVDLPAVIS

-476 HKTIDSN
+476 HSQIAGLVETKS
-483 IKLEIVDITNYES
+483 KAADITNYES
-496 LENIVKEKNNKIL
+496 LKNIVSESKGKIL
-509 ILTENIENDLFDF
+509 ILTENIEEDLFDF
-522 ELKYARANIK
+522 ELKFARENIK
-532 RLIYNYDVIYMKSE
+532 RLIHDYDVIYLKSE
-546 EGSIEIIEKKD
+546 KSGVELIEKND
-557 VGELDKLKDT
+557 VAELDKIRT
-567 HKFNLSHLSSDED
+567 STQFNLSHLSSDED
-580 VIVRVEGSLDSI
+580 VIVRVEGALDSI
-592 TASKLIDYVE
+592 TSSKLIDYVE

-607 LHNRNLIINLSK
+607 LQNRNLIINLSK

-632 KIESRFNNVE
+632 KIESKYNNVE
-642 LIFKKL
+642 LIFKKV

>member
-1 MNKREFSYPSAD
+1 MNKREFYYPSAA
-13 GKTTIRAVEW
+13 GKTTIHAVEW
-23 TPTNARHIKG
+23 TPTNVRHIKG

-92 SDDIYTCRLLTEKE
+92 SDDIYTCRILTQKE
-106 YGDIPYIILGFS
+106 YGNIPYIILGFS

-145 FSKVAT
+145 FPKVAT
-151 FFGKITANVLA
+151 FFGKIIANILA
-162 LILGEKASP
+162 LILGEKAAP

-234 ENIANMNKDNPII
+234 ENISKMNKENPII

-280 KLYDGRHR
+280 KLYEGRHR

-336 KAGIKEAEFLS
+336 KAGVKEAELLS

-355 TEKHVGD
+355 SEK
-362 VSNSVGDDI
+362 S
-371 LSSHVGASTRP
+371 VGAS
-382 SELLSSESEESATKS
+382 
-397 PCGTSPETVRASFTS
+397 
-412 PDMDYKKRFDEV
+412 PDINYKNRFDEV
-424 TKKIDDL
+424 TKKIDEL
-431 YDSKKIDLVIDLGSG
+431 FDSKKIDLVIDLGSG
-446 FAVRGIV
+446 FAVRGLV

-483 IKLEIVDITNYES
+483 TKLETVDITNYES
-496 LENIVKEKNNKIL
+496 LEKIVSEKNNKIL
-509 ILTENIENDLFDF
+509 VLTENIENDLFDF

-532 RLIYNYDVIYMKSE
+532 RLIYNYDVIYIKSE
-546 EGSIEIIEKKD
+546 LGSIEIIEKKD
-557 VGELDKLKDT
+557 VGELDKLKDA

-632 KIESRFNNVE
+632 KIESKYSNVE
-642 LIFKKL
+642 LIFKHTNLK

>member
-1 MNKREFSYPSAD
+1 MLAEPTLIMEKREFYYPSAD
-13 GKTTIRAVEW
+13 GKTTIHAVEW
-23 TPTNARHIKG
+23 TPTNVRHIKG
-33 IIQIAHGLSEHIML
+33 IIQIAHGLSEHVLL
-47 YEPIAKYFTER
+47 YEPIAQYFTDR

-71 KSVLPG
+71 QSVLPG

-92 SDDIYTCRLLTEKE
+92 SDDIYTCRTLTQKE

-145 FSKVAT
+145 FPKVAT
-151 FFGKITANVLA
+151 FFGKIIANVLA
-162 LILGEKASP
+162 MILGEKASP

-195 INENEEEVKRLMA
+195 INENEDEVKRLIA

-234 ENIANMNKDNPII
+234 ENIAKMNKDSPII

-257 RGGKTISDLVDKFHQ
+257 RGGKTISDLVKKFKQ

-307 SKLKTEDIDSMEK
+307 SKLKTEDIESMEK

-325 INALKSMIILA
+325 TNALKSMIILA
-336 KAGIKEAEFLS
+336 KAGVKEAELLS
-347 GDLFADIK
+347 GNLF
-355 TEKHVGD
+355 
-362 VSNSVGDDI
+362 
-371 LSSHVGASTRP
+371 
-382 SELLSSESEESATKS
+382 SELNAEKTREAS
-397 PCGTSPETVRASFTS
+397 PQTVGSSFTS
-412 PDMDYKKRFDEV
+412 IDIDYKNRFDEV
-424 TKKIDDL
+424 TKKINEL
-431 YDSKKIDLVIDLGSG
+431 VDSKKIDMVIDIGTG
-446 FAVRGIV
+446 FSVRGLK
-453 CKNKNIDY
+453 CKNDGINFV
-461 IGLDLPAVIM
+461 GADLPAVIS

-476 HKTIDSN
+476 HLQIMDSET
-483 IKLEIVDITNYES
+483 KFMVADITNFES
-496 LENIVKEKNNKIL
+496 LKNVVSSCKGKVL
-509 ILTENIENDLFDF
+509 IMTENIEEDLFDF
-522 ELKYARANIK
+522 ELKFAKANIH
-532 RLIYNYDVIYMKSE
+532 RLMHDYDAIYLKSE
-546 EGSIEIIEKKD
+546 KSGVELVDKNDSY
-557 VGELDKLKDT
+557 ELDSIKT
-567 HKFNLSHLSSDED
+567 SSEFNLSHLSSDED
-580 VIVRVEGSLDSI
+580 VIVRVEGVLDSLSS
-592 TASKLIDYVE
+592 SKLIDYVE
-602 GLSVD
+602 GLGVD
-607 LHNRNLIINLSK
+607 LKNRNLIINLSK

-632 KIESRFNNVE
+632 KIESKYNNVE
-642 LIFKKL
+642 LIFKHG

>member
-1 MNKREFSYPSAD
+1 MNMREFSYPSAD
-13 GKTTIRAVEW
+13 GKTTIHAVEW
-23 TPTNARHIKG
+23 TPTNVRHIKG

-92 SDDIYTCRLLTEKE
+92 SDDIYTCRTLTQKE
-106 YGDIPYIILGFS
+106 YGNIPYIILGFS

-145 FSKVAT
+145 FPKVAT

-234 ENIANMNKDNPII
+234 ENIAKMNKDNPII

-272 VGIKDVSY
+272 VGIKDVNY

-336 KAGIKEAEFLS
+336 KAGVKEAELLS

-355 TEKHVGD
+355 TEKP
-362 VSNSVGDDI
+362 
-371 LSSHVGASTRP
+371 VGAS
-382 SELLSSESEESATKS
+382 
-397 PCGTSPETVRASFTS
+397 
-412 PDMDYKKRFDEV
+412 PDTDYKNRFDEV

-431 YDSKKIDLVIDLGSG
+431 YGSKKIDLVIDLGSG
-446 FAVRGIV
+446 FAVRGLV

-483 IKLEIVDITNYES
+483 IKLETVDITNYES

-557 VGELDKLKDT
+557 VGELDKLKEA
-567 HKFNLSHLSSDED
+567 HMFNLSHLSSDED

-592 TASKLIDYVE
+592 TSSKLIDYVE

>member
-1 MNKREFSYPSAD
+1 MIMNKREFYYPSAD
-13 GKTTIRAVEW
+13 GKTTIHAVEW
-23 TPTNARHIKG
+23 IPSNVRHYKG

-47 YEPIAKYFTER
+47 YEPIAEYFTDR

-71 KSVLPG
+71 QSVLPG
-77 EPRLYLGPKGSWHFA
+77 EPRLYLGSKGSWHFA
-92 SDDIYTCRLLTEKE
+92 SDDIYTCRLLTKKE
-106 YGDIPYIILGFS
+106 YGDLPYIILGFS

-145 FSKVAT
+145 FPKVAT
-151 FFGKITANVLA
+151 FFGKITANILA

-195 INENEEEVKRLMA
+195 INENEDEVKRLIA

-234 ENIANMNKDNPII
+234 ENIAKMNKDNPII

-257 RGGKTISDLVDKFHQ
+257 RGGKTISDLVKKFKQ

-288 VLFEKTGPM
+288 VLFEKTGTM

-307 SKLKTEDIDSMEK
+307 SKLKTEDIESMEK

-325 INALKSMIILA
+325 TNALKSMIILA
-336 KAGIKEAEFLS
+336 KAGVKEASLLS
-347 GDLFADIK
+347 GDLFSELNVEK
-355 TEKHVGD
+355 T
-362 VSNSVGDDI
+362 
-371 LSSHVGASTRP
+371 VGAST
-382 SELLSSESEESATKS
+382 AS
-397 PCGTSPETVRASFTS
+397 PN
-412 PDMDYKKRFDEV
+412 DDYKNRFDEV
-424 TKKIDDL
+424 TNKIDEL
-431 YDSKKIDLVIDLGSG
+431 VKNKKIDLVIDIGAG
-446 FAVRGIV
+446 FAVRGLV

-461 IGLDLPAVIM
+461 IGVDLPAVIS

-476 HKTIDSN
+476 HAQIAGLVETKF
-483 IKLEIVDITNYES
+483 KAADITNYG
-496 LENIVKEKNNKIL
+496 LLKNIVSESKGKIL
-509 ILTENIENDLFDF
+509 ILTENIEEDLFDF
-522 ELKYARANIK
+522 ELKFARENIK
-532 RLIYNYDVIYMKSE
+532 RLIHDYDVIYLKSE
-546 EGSIEIIEKKD
+546 KSGVELIEKND
-557 VGELDKLKDT
+557 VAELDKIRT
-567 HKFNLSHLSSDED
+567 STQFNLSHLSSDED
-580 VIVRVEGSLDSI
+580 VIVRVEGALDSI
-592 TASKLIDYVE
+592 TSSKLIDYVE

-607 LHNRNLIINLSK
+607 LQNRNLIINLSK

-632 KIESRFNNVE
+632 KIESKYNNVE
-642 LIFKKL
+642 LIFKKV

>member
-1 MNKREFSYPSAD
+1 MNKREFYYPSAD
-13 GKTTIRAVEW
+13 GKTTIHAVEW

-92 SDDIYTCRLLTEKE
+92 SDDIYTCRILTQKE
-106 YGDIPYIILGFS
+106 YGNIPYIILGFS

-145 FSKVAT
+145 FPKVAT
-151 FFGKITANVLA
+151 FFGKIIANILA
-162 LILGEKASP
+162 LILGEKAAP

-234 ENIANMNKDNPII
+234 ENISKMNKDNPII

-257 RGGKTISDLVDKFHQ
+257 RGGKTISDLVDKFHK

-280 KLYDGRHR
+280 KLYEGRHR

-297 TLDKIYDWAC
+297 TLDKIYDWAG

-325 INALKSMIILA
+325 MNALKSMIILA
-336 KAGIKEAEFLS
+336 KAGVKEAELLS

-355 TEKHVGD
+355 SEK
-362 VSNSVGDDI
+362 S
-371 LSSHVGASTRP
+371 VGAS
-382 SELLSSESEESATKS
+382 
-397 PCGTSPETVRASFTS
+397 
-412 PDMDYKKRFDEV
+412 PDIDYKNRFDEV
-424 TKKIDDL
+424 TKKIDEL
-431 YDSKKIDLVIDLGSG
+431 YNNKLINLVIDLGSG
-446 FAVRGIV
+446 FAVRGMV

-461 IGLDLPAVIM
+461 IGLDLPAVII

-483 IKLEIVDITNYES
+483 IKLETVDITNYES
-496 LENIVKEKNNKIL
+496 FENKKKKKNNKIL
-509 ILTENIENDLFDF
+509 ILTENIEKDLFDF

-546 EGSIEIIEKKD
+546 LGSIEIIEKKD
-557 VGELDKLKDT
+557 VGELDKLKDA

-632 KIESRFNNVE
+632 KIESKYSNVE
-642 LIFKKL
+642 LIFKHINLK

>member
-1 MNKREFSYPSAD
+1 MEKREFYYPSAD
-13 GKTTIRAVEW
+13 GKTTIHAVEW
-23 TPTNARHIKG
+23 TPTNVRHIKG
-33 IIQIAHGLSEHIML
+33 IIQIAHGLSEHILL
-47 YEPIAKYFTER
+47 YEPIAQYFTDR

-71 KSVLPG
+71 RSVLPG

-92 SDDIYTCRLLTEKE
+92 SDDIYTCRTLTQKE

-145 FSKVAT
+145 FPKVAT
-151 FFGKITANVLA
+151 FFGKIIANVLA
-162 LILGEKASP
+162 IILGEKASP
-171 KILDFFVNETNNLQI
+171 KILDFFVNETNNFKI

-195 INENEEEVKRLMA
+195 INENEDEVKRLMA

-234 ENIANMNKDNPII
+234 ENIKKMNKDNPII

-257 RGGKTISDLVDKFHQ
+257 RGGKTISDLVKKFKQ

-288 VLFEKTGPM
+288 VLFENTGPM

-307 SKLKTEDIDSMEK
+307 SKLKTEDVDSMEK

-325 INALKSMIILA
+325 TNALKSMIVLA
-336 KAGIKEAEFLS
+336 KGGIKEAETLS
-347 GDLFADIK
+347 GGLFNALDK
-355 TEKHVGD
+355 KA
-362 VSNSVGDDI
+362 I
-371 LSSHVGASTRP
+371 LND
-382 SELLSSESEESATKS
+382 SES
-397 PCGTSPETVRASFTS
+397 
-412 PDMDYKKRFDEV
+412 DYVKRFNEV
-424 TKKIDDL
+424 TDKVKSL
-431 YDSKKIDLVIDLGSG
+431 VKENRIDLVVDIGTG
-446 FAVRGIV
+446 FAVRGFK
-453 CKNKNIDY
+453 CKNNGINF
-461 IGLDLPAVIM
+461 IGADLPAVVM
-471 EAKEM
+471 EAKNM
-476 HKTIDSN
+476 HKSINNTIE
-483 IKLEIVDITNYES
+483 LETVDITNYDS
-496 LENIVKEKNNKIL
+496 LERIVKGKSGKIL
-509 ILTENIENDLFDF
+509 ILTENIEDDLFDF
-522 ELKYARANIK
+522 ELKFARANIK
-532 RLIYNYDVIYMKSE
+532 RLIHNYDVIYMKSE
-546 EGSIEIIEKKD
+546 ANKVEIIEKKD
-557 VGELDKLKDT
+557 VDELDKVNT
-567 HKFNLSHLSSDED
+567 VQQFNLSHLSSDED
-580 VIVRVEGSLDSI
+580 VIVRVEGALDSL

-619 VDYIMPAGLNVLE
+619 VNYIMPAGLNVLE
-632 KIESRFNNVE
+632 KIESNYKNVE
-642 LIFKKL
+642 LIFKKV

>member
-1 MNKREFSYPSAD
+1 MNKREFYYPSAD
-13 GKTTIRAVEW
+13 GKTTIHAVEW
-23 TPTNARHIKG
+23 TPTNVRHIKG

-71 KSVLPG
+71 RSVLPG

-92 SDDIYTCRLLTEKE
+92 SDDIYTCRILTQKE

-145 FSKVAT
+145 FPKVAT
-151 FFGKITANVLA
+151 FFGKIIANILA

-171 KILDFFVNETNNLQI
+171 KILDFFVNETNNLRI

-195 INENEEEVKRLMA
+195 INENEEEVKRLIA

-234 ENIANMNKDNPII
+234 ENIAKMNKDNPII

-280 KLYDGRHR
+280 KLYEGRHR

-336 KAGIKEAEFLS
+336 KAGVKEAELLS

-355 TEKHVGD
+355 YEKHVG
-362 VSNSVGDDI
+362 
-371 LSSHVGASTRP
+371 A
-382 SELLSSESEESATKS
+382 
-397 PCGTSPETVRASFTS
+397 S
-412 PDMDYKKRFDEV
+412 PDIDYKNRFDEV
-424 TKKIDDL
+424 TKRIDEL
-431 YDSKKIDLVIDLGSG
+431 FDSKKIDLVIDFGSG
-446 FAVRGIV
+446 FAVRGLV

-471 EAKEM
+471 EAKEI

-483 IKLEIVDITNYES
+483 TKLETVDITNYES

-546 EGSIEIIEKKD
+546 LGSIEIIEKKD
-557 VGELDKLKDT
+557 VGELDKLKDA
-567 HKFNLSHLSSDED
+567 HEFSLSHLSSDED

-592 TASKLIDYVE
+592 TASKLIDYLE
-602 GLSVD
+602 GLSID

-632 KIESRFNNVE
+632 KIESKYSNVE
-642 LIFKKL
+642 LIFKHINLK

>member
-1 MNKREFSYPSAD
+1 MNKREFYYPSAD
-13 GKTTIRAVEW
+13 GKTTIHAVEW
-23 TPTNARHIKG
+23 TPSNVRHYKG

-47 YEPIAKYFTER
+47 YEPIAEYFTDR

-71 KSVLPG
+71 QSVLPG

-106 YGDIPYIILGFS
+106 YGELPYIILGFS

-145 FSKVAT
+145 FPKPAT
-151 FFGKITANVLA
+151 FFGNIIANILA
-162 LILGEKASP
+162 LILGEKAAP

-195 INENEEEVKRLMA
+195 INENEDEVKRLMA

-234 ENIANMNKDNPII
+234 ENIAKMNKDNPII

-257 RGGKTISDLVDKFHQ
+257 RGGKTISDLVKKFKQ

-307 SKLKTEDIDSMEK
+307 SKLKTEDIESMEK

-325 INALKSMIILA
+325 TNALKSMIILA
-336 KAGIKEAEFLS
+336 KEGVKEAGLLS
-347 GDLFADIK
+347 GGLFS
-355 TEKHVGD
+355 EL
-362 VSNSVGDDI
+362 NVGDDI
-371 LSSHVGASTRP
+371 LSSRIGASP
-382 SELLSSESEESATKS
+382 NADFKN
-397 PCGTSPETVRASFTS
+397 
-412 PDMDYKKRFDEV
+412 RFDEV
-424 TKKIDDL
+424 TNKINEL
-431 YDSKKIDLVIDLGSG
+431 VRNKKIDLVIDIGAG
-446 FAVRGIV
+446 FAVRGLV

-461 IGLDLPAVIM
+461 IGVDLPAVIS
-471 EAKEM
+471 EAEEM
-476 HKTIDSN
+476 HSQIEGLKET
-483 IKLEIVDITNYES
+483 KFKVADITNYES
-496 LENIVKEKNNKIL
+496 LKNIVSDSKGKIL
-509 ILTENIENDLFDF
+509 ILTENIEEDLFDF
-522 ELKYARANIK
+522 ELKFARENIK
-532 RLIYNYDVIYMKSE
+532 RLIHEYDVVYLKSE
-546 EGSIEIIEKKD
+546 KSDVELIEKDD
-557 VGELDKLKDT
+557 VAELDKIRT
-567 HKFNLSHLSSDED
+567 STQFNLSHLSSDED
-580 VIVRVEGSLDSI
+580 VIMRVEGALDSI
-592 TASKLIDYVE
+592 TSSKLIDYVE

-607 LHNRNLIINLSK
+607 LQNRNLIINLSK

-632 KIESRFNNVE
+632 KIESKYNNVE
-642 LIFKKL
+642 LIFKKV

>member
-1 MNKREFSYPSAD
+1 MFMNKREFYYPSAD
-13 GKTTIRAVEW
+13 GKTTIHAVEW
-23 TPTNARHIKG
+23 TPSNVRHYKG

-47 YEPIAKYFTER
+47 YEPIAEYFTDR

-71 KSVLPG
+71 QSVLPG

-106 YGDIPYIILGFS
+106 YGELPYIILGFS

-145 FSKVAT
+145 FPKPAT
-151 FFGKITANVLA
+151 FFGNIIANILA
-162 LILGEKASP
+162 LVLGEKAAP

-195 INENEEEVKRLMA
+195 INENEDEVKRLMA

-234 ENIANMNKDNPII
+234 ENIAKMNKDNPII

-257 RGGKTISDLVDKFHQ
+257 RGGKTISDLVKKFKQ

-307 SKLKTEDIDSMEK
+307 SKLKTEDIESMEK

-325 INALKSMIILA
+325 TNALKSMIILA
-336 KAGIKEAEFLS
+336 KAGVKEANLLS
-347 GDLFADIK
+347 GDLFSELNVEK
-355 TEKHVGD
+355 TVG
-362 VSNSVGDDI
+362 NDI
-371 LSSHVGASTRP
+371 LSPHVGAST
-382 SELLSSESEESATKS
+382 AS
-397 PCGTSPETVRASFTS
+397 PNDDF
-412 PDMDYKKRFDEV
+412 KNRFDEV
-424 TKKIDDL
+424 TNKIDDL
-431 YDSKKIDLVIDLGSG
+431 VKNKKIDLVIDIGAG
-446 FAVRGIV
+446 FAVRGLV

-461 IGLDLPAVIM
+461 IGVDLPAVIS

-476 HKTIDSN
+476 HAQIARLAETKF
-483 IKLEIVDITNYES
+483 KVADITNYES
-496 LENIVKEKNNKIL
+496 LKNIVSESKGKIL
-509 ILTENIENDLFDF
+509 ILTENIEEELFDF
-522 ELKYARANIK
+522 ELKFARENIK
-532 RLIYNYDVIYMKSE
+532 RLIHDYDVIYLKSE
-546 EGSIEIIEKKD
+546 KSGVELIEKND
-557 VGELDKLKDT
+557 VAELDKIRT
-567 HKFNLSHLSSDED
+567 STQFNLSHLSSDED
-580 VIVRVEGSLDSI
+580 VIVRVEGALDSI
-592 TASKLIDYVE
+592 TSSKLIDYVE

-607 LHNRNLIINLSK
+607 LQNRNLIINLSK

-632 KIESRFNNVE
+632 KIESKYNNVE
-642 LIFKKL
+642 LIFKKV

>member
-1 MNKREFSYPSAD
+1 MNKREFYYPSAD
-13 GKTTIRAVEW
+13 GKTTIHAVEW
-23 TPTNARHIKG
+23 TPSNVRHYKG

-47 YEPIAKYFTER
+47 YEPIAEYFTDR

-71 KSVLPG
+71 QSVLPG

-92 SDDIYTCRLLTEKE
+92 SDDIYTCRILTEKE
-106 YGDIPYIILGFS
+106 YGELPYIILGFS

-145 FSKVAT
+145 FPKPAT
-151 FFGKITANVLA
+151 FFGNIIANILA
-162 LILGEKASP
+162 LILGEKAAP

-195 INENEEEVKRLMA
+195 INENEDEVKRLMA

-234 ENIANMNKDNPII
+234 ENIAKMNKDNPII

-257 RGGKTISDLVDKFHQ
+257 RGGKTISDLVKKFKQ

-307 SKLKTEDIDSMEK
+307 SKLKTEDIESMEK

-325 INALKSMIILA
+325 SNALKSMIILA
-336 KAGIKEAEFLS
+336 KEGVKEASLLS
-347 GDLFADIK
+347 GDLFSELNVEK
-355 TEKHVGD
+355 T
-362 VSNSVGDDI
+362 VGDDI
-371 LSSHVGASTRP
+371 LSSHVGASTKIVGA
-382 SELLSSESEESATKS
+382 SS
-397 PCGTSPETVRASFTS
+397 TSPNA
-412 PDMDYKKRFDEV
+412 DYKNRFDEV
-424 TKKIDDL
+424 TNIIDELVRNKKIDT
-431 YDSKKIDLVIDLGSG
+431 VIDIGAG
-446 FAVRGIV
+446 FAVRGLV

-461 IGLDLPAVIM
+461 IGVDLPAVIS

-476 HKTIDSN
+476 HSQITGLTETKF
-483 IKLEIVDITNYES
+483 KVADITNYES
-496 LENIVKEKNNKIL
+496 LKNIVSSSKGKIL
-509 ILTENIENDLFDF
+509 ILTENIEEDLFDF
-522 ELKYARANIK
+522 ELKFARENIK
-532 RLIYNYDVIYMKSE
+532 RLIHGYDAIYLKSE
-546 EGSIEIIEKKD
+546 KSGVELIEKND
-557 VGELDKLKDT
+557 VAELDKIRT
-567 HKFNLSHLSSDED
+567 STQFNLSHLSSDED
-580 VIVRVEGSLDSI
+580 VIVRVEGALDSI
-592 TASKLIDYVE
+592 TSSKLIDYVE

-607 LHNRNLIINLSK
+607 LQNRNLIINLSK

-632 KIESRFNNVE
+632 KIESKYNNVE
-642 LIFKKL
+642 LIFKKV

>member
-1 MNKREFSYPSAD
+1 MIMNKREFYYPSAD
-13 GKTTIRAVEW
+13 GKTTIHAVEW
-23 TPTNARHIKG
+23 IPSDVRHYKG

-47 YEPIAKYFTER
+47 YEPIAEYFTDR

-71 KSVLPG
+71 RSVLPG

-92 SDDIYTCRLLTEKE
+92 SDDIYTCRLLTKKE
-106 YGDIPYIILGFS
+106 YGDLPYIILGFS

-145 FSKVAT
+145 FPKVAT
-151 FFGKITANVLA
+151 FFGKIIANILA

-195 INENEEEVKRLMA
+195 INENEDEVKRLIA

-234 ENIANMNKDNPII
+234 ENIAKMNKDNPII

-257 RGGKTISDLVDKFHQ
+257 RGGKTISDLVKKFKQ

-307 SKLKTEDIDSMEK
+307 SKLKTEDIESMEK

-325 INALKSMIILA
+325 TNALKSMIILA
-336 KAGIKEAEFLS
+336 KAGVKEAESLS
-347 GDLFADIK
+347 GNLF
-355 TEKHVGD
+355 
-362 VSNSVGDDI
+362 
-371 LSSHVGASTRP
+371 
-382 SELLSSESEESATKS
+382 SELNAEKTMEAS
-397 PCGTSPETVRASFTS
+397 PQTVGSSFTS
-412 PDMDYKKRFDEV
+412 IDIDYKNRFDEV
-424 TKKIDDL
+424 TKKINEL
-431 YDSKKIDLVIDLGSG
+431 VDSKKIDTVIDIGTG
-446 FAVRGIV
+446 FSVRGLK
-453 CKNKNIDY
+453 CKNDGINFV
-461 IGLDLPAVIM
+461 GADLPAVIS

-476 HKTIDSN
+476 HLQILDSET
-483 IKLEIVDITNYES
+483 KLMVADITNFES
-496 LENIVKEKNNKIL
+496 LKNVVSSCKGKVL
-509 ILTENIENDLFDF
+509 IMTENIEEDLFDF
-522 ELKYARANIK
+522 ELKFAKANIH
-532 RLIYNYDVIYMKSE
+532 RLMHVYDAIYLKSE
-546 EGSIEIIEKKD
+546 KSGVELVAKNDSY
-557 VGELDKLKDT
+557 ELDNIKT
-567 HKFNLSHLSSDED
+567 SSEFNLSHLSSDED
-580 VIVRVEGSLDSI
+580 VIVRVEGVLDSLSS
-592 TASKLIDYVE
+592 SKLIDYVE
-602 GLSVD
+602 GLRVD
-607 LHNRNLIINLSK
+607 LRNRNLIINLSK

-632 KIESRFNNVE
+632 KIESKYNNVE
-642 LIFKKL
+642 LIFKHG

>member
-1 MNKREFSYPSAD
+1 MNKREFYYPSAD
-13 GKTTIRAVEW
+13 GKTTIHAVEW
-23 TPTNARHIKG
+23 TPSNVRHYKG

-47 YEPIAKYFTER
+47 YEPIAEYFTDR

-71 KSVLPG
+71 QSVLPG
-77 EPRLYLGPKGSWHFA
+77 EPRLYLGPKGSCHFA
-92 SDDIYTCRLLTEKE
+92 SDDIYTCRILTEKE
-106 YGDIPYIILGFS
+106 YGELPYIILGFS

-145 FSKVAT
+145 FPKPAT
-151 FFGKITANVLA
+151 FFGNIIANILA
-162 LILGEKASP
+162 LILGEKAAP

-195 INENEEEVKRLMA
+195 INENEDEVKRLMA

-234 ENIANMNKDNPII
+234 ENIAKMNKDNPII

-257 RGGKTISDLVDKFHQ
+257 RGGKTISDLVKKFKQ

-307 SKLKTEDIDSMEK
+307 SKLKTEDIESMEK

-325 INALKSMIILA
+325 TNALKSMIILA
-336 KAGIKEAEFLS
+336 KEGVKEASLLS
-347 GDLFADIK
+347 GDLFSELNVEK
-355 TEKHVGD
+355 T
-362 VSNSVGDDI
+362 
-371 LSSHVGASTRP
+371 VGASTKTVGV
-382 SELLSSESEESATKS
+382 STAS
-397 PCGTSPETVRASFTS
+397 PNADF
-412 PDMDYKKRFDEV
+412 KNRFDEV
-424 TKKIDDL
+424 TNKIDELVRNKKIDIVVD
-431 YDSKKIDLVIDLGSG
+431 IGAG
-446 FAVRGIV
+446 FAVRGLV

-461 IGLDLPAVIM
+461 IGVDLPAVIS

-476 HKTIDSN
+476 HAQIAGLAETKF
-483 IKLEIVDITNYES
+483 KVADITNYES
-496 LENIVKEKNNKIL
+496 LKNIVSSSKGKIL
-509 ILTENIENDLFDF
+509 ILTENIEEDLFDF
-522 ELKYARANIK
+522 ELKFARENIK
-532 RLIYNYDVIYMKSE
+532 RLIHEYDVIYLKSE
-546 EGSIEIIEKKD
+546 KSGVELIEKND
-557 VGELDKLKDT
+557 IAELDKIRT
-567 HKFNLSHLSSDED
+567 STQFNLSHLSSDED
-580 VIVRVEGSLDSI
+580 VIVRVEGALDSI
-592 TASKLIDYVE
+592 TSSKLIDYVE

-607 LHNRNLIINLSK
+607 LQNRNLIINLSK

-632 KIESRFNNVE
+632 KIESKYNNVE
-642 LIFKKL
+642 LIFKKV

>member
-1 MNKREFSYPSAD
+1 MFMNKREFYYPSAD
-13 GKTTIRAVEW
+13 GKTTIHAVEW
-23 TPTNARHIKG
+23 TPSNVRHYKG

-47 YEPIAKYFTER
+47 YEPIAEYFTDR

-71 KSVLPG
+71 QSVLPG

-106 YGDIPYIILGFS
+106 YGELPYIILGFS

-145 FSKVAT
+145 FPKPAT
-151 FFGKITANVLA
+151 FFGNIIANILA
-162 LILGEKASP
+162 FILGEKAAP

-195 INENEEEVKRLMA
+195 INENEDEVKRLMA

-217 IGLFR
+217 IGLFI

-234 ENIANMNKDNPII
+234 ENIAKMNKGNPII

-257 RGGKTISDLVDKFHQ
+257 RGGKTISDLVKKFKQ

-307 SKLKTEDIDSMEK
+307 SKLKTEDIESMEK

-325 INALKSMIILA
+325 SNALKSMIILA
-336 KAGIKEAEFLS
+336 KAGVKEASLLS
-347 GDLFADIK
+347 GDLFSELNVEK
-355 TEKHVGD
+355 T
-362 VSNSVGDDI
+362 
-371 LSSHVGASTRP
+371 VGA
-382 SELLSSESEESATKS
+382 
-397 PCGTSPETVRASFTS
+397 SPETVGASSTS
-412 PDMDYKKRFDEV
+412 PNDDYKNRFDEV
-424 TKKIDDL
+424 TNKINELVKNKKIDII
-431 YDSKKIDLVIDLGSG
+431 IDIGAG
-446 FAVRGIV
+446 FAVRGLA

-461 IGLDLPAVIM
+461 IGVDLPAVIS

-476 HKTIDSN
+476 HSQIAGLVET
-483 IKLEIVDITNYES
+483 KLKAADITNYES
-496 LENIVKEKNNKIL
+496 LKNIVSESKGEIL
-509 ILTENIENDLFDF
+509 ILTENIEEDLFDF
-522 ELKYARANIK
+522 ELKFARENIK
-532 RLIYNYDVIYMKSE
+532 RLIHDYDVIYLKSE
-546 EGSIEIIEKKD
+546 KSGVELIEKND
-557 VGELDKLKDT
+557 VAELDKIRT
-567 HKFNLSHLSSDED
+567 STQFNLSHLSSDED
-580 VIVRVEGSLDSI
+580 VIVRVEGALDSI
-592 TASKLIDYVE
+592 TSSKLIDYVE

-607 LHNRNLIINLSK
+607 LQNRNLIINLSK

-632 KIESRFNNVE
+632 KIESKYNNVE
-642 LIFKKL
+642 LIFKKV

>member
-1 MNKREFSYPSAD
+1 MNKREFYYPSAD
-13 GKTTIRAVEW
+13 GKTTIHAVEW
-23 TPTNARHIKG
+23 TPNNVRHYKG

-47 YEPIAKYFTER
+47 YEPIAEYFTDR

-71 KSVLPG
+71 QSVLPG

-106 YGDIPYIILGFS
+106 YGELPYIILGFS

-145 FSKVAT
+145 FPKPAT
-151 FFGKITANVLA
+151 FFGNIIAKVLA
-162 LILGEKASP
+162 LVLGEKAAP

-195 INENEEEVKRLMA
+195 INENEDEVKRLIA
-208 DPYAMETIS
+208 DPYAMERIS

-234 ENIANMNKDNPII
+234 ENIAKMNKDNPII

-257 RGGKTISDLVDKFHQ
+257 RGGKTISELVEKFKQ

-307 SKLKTEDIDSMEK
+307 SKLKTEDIESMEK

-325 INALKSMIILA
+325 SNALKSMIILA
-336 KAGIKEAEFLS
+336 KAGVKEAGLLS
-347 GDLFADIK
+347 GDLFSELNVEK
-355 TEKHVGD
+355 T
-362 VSNSVGDDI
+362 VGDDI
-371 LSSHVGASTRP
+371 LSARVGAST
-382 SELLSSESEESATKS
+382 AS
-397 PCGTSPETVRASFTS
+397 PNDDC
-412 PDMDYKKRFDEV
+412 KNRFDKV
-424 TKKIDDL
+424 TNKIDEL
-431 YDSKKIDLVIDLGSG
+431 VKNKRIDTVIDIGAG
-446 FAVRGIV
+446 FAVRGLV

-461 IGLDLPAVIM
+461 IGVDLPAVIS

-476 HKTIDSN
+476 HAQVGVNGNSRLDF
-483 IKLEIVDITNYES
+483 EVADITNYVS
-496 LENIVKEKNNKIL
+496 LKNIVSSNKGKIL
-509 ILTENIENDLFDF
+509 ILTENIEEDLFDF
-522 ELKYARANIK
+522 ELKFARENLK
-532 RLIYNYDVIYMKSE
+532 KLICDYDALYLESEKSGVE
-546 EGSIEIIEKKD
+546 LVNKNDID
-557 VGELDKLKDT
+557 ELDIIRT
-567 HKFNLSHLSSDED
+567 SAQFNLSHLASDED
-580 VIVRVEGSLDSI
+580 VIVRVEGALDSI
-592 TASKLIDYVE
+592 TSSKLIDYVE

-607 LHNRNLIINLSK
+607 LRDKNLIINLSK

-632 KIESRFNNVE
+632 KIESKYNNVE
-642 LIFKKL
+642 LIFKKV

>member
-1 MNKREFSYPSAD
+1 MFMNKREFYYPSAD
-13 GKTTIRAVEW
+13 GKTTIHAVEW
-23 TPTNARHIKG
+23 TPSNVRHYKG

-47 YEPIAKYFTER
+47 YEPIAEYFTDR

-71 KSVLPG
+71 QSVLPG

-106 YGDIPYIILGFS
+106 YGELPYIILGFS

-145 FSKVAT
+145 FPKPAT
-151 FFGKITANVLA
+151 FFGNIIANILA
-162 LILGEKASP
+162 LVLGEKAAP

-195 INENEEEVKRLMA
+195 INENEDEVKRLMA

-234 ENIANMNKDNPII
+234 ENIAKMNKDNPII

-257 RGGKTISDLVDKFHQ
+257 RGGKTISDLVKKFKQ

-307 SKLKTEDIDSMEK
+307 SKLKTEDIESMEK

-325 INALKSMIILA
+325 TNALKSMIILA
-336 KAGIKEAEFLS
+336 KEGVKEASLLS
-347 GDLFADIK
+347 GDLFSELNVEK
-355 TEKHVGD
+355 T
-362 VSNSVGDDI
+362 
-371 LSSHVGASTRP
+371 VGASP
-382 SELLSSESEESATKS
+382 NDDFKN
-397 PCGTSPETVRASFTS
+397 
-412 PDMDYKKRFDEV
+412 RFDEV
-424 TKKIDDL
+424 TNKIDEL
-431 YDSKKIDLVIDLGSG
+431 VKNKKIDLVIDIGAG
-446 FAVRGIV
+446 FAVRGLV

-461 IGLDLPAVIM
+461 IGVDLPAVIS

-476 HKTIDSN
+476 HSQIAGLVETKF
-483 IKLEIVDITNYES
+483 KAADITNYES
-496 LENIVKEKNNKIL
+496 LKNIVSSSKGKIL
-509 ILTENIENDLFDF
+509 ILTENIEEDLFDF
-522 ELKYARANIK
+522 ELKFARENIK
-532 RLIYNYDVIYMKSE
+532 RLIHDYDVIYLKSE
-546 EGSIEIIEKKD
+546 KSGVELIEKND
-557 VGELDKLKDT
+557 VAELDKIRT
-567 HKFNLSHLSSDED
+567 STQFNLSHLSSDED
-580 VIVRVEGSLDSI
+580 VIVRVEGALDSI
-592 TASKLIDYVE
+592 TSSKLIDYVE

-607 LHNRNLIINLSK
+607 LQNRNLIINLSK

-632 KIESRFNNVE
+632 KIESKYNNVE
-642 LIFKKL
+642 LIFKKV